1 MTAAPPAG
9 PLRLFV
15 DSNFYS
21 PYALSAYVALLE
33 KGLSFDLDTVDL
45 AAGQQQQAP
54 FAQPS
59 LTARVPMLMHG
70 GFALSEST
78 AIAEYL
84 EDVFAP
90 PQHAA
95 VLPTA
100 VQDRARARQ
109 IQAWLRSDLMPIREE
124 RPTTVVFAQ
133 APVQPLSAAARAAAD
148 KLFAA
153 ALHLLGDGRAQLF
166 GAWCLADTDLAMML
180 NRLVLGGDAVPEVL
194 ARYAHSQWTRP
205 SVQRWLA
212 LGQARSQAQRT

>member
-1 MTAAPPAG
+1 MTAPSPSG
-9 PLRLFV
+9 NLRLFV
-15 DSNFYS
+15 DSHFHS

-33 KGLSFDLDTVDL
+33 KGLNFDLATVDL

-70 GFALSEST
+70 DFALTESS

-95 VLPTA
+95 LLPA
-100 VQDRARARQ
+100 AAQDRARARQ

-124 RPTTVVFAQ
+124 RATTVVFER
-133 APVQPLSAAARAAAD
+133 APAPPLSAAARAAAD

-166 GAWCLADTDLAMML
+166 GAWCVADTDLALML
-180 NRLVLGGDAVPEVL
+180 NRLVFGGDAVPEVL
-194 ARYAHSQWTRP
+194 ARYARGQWARP

-212 LGQARSQAQRT
+212 LGQARSQAPRT

>member
-1 MTAAPPAG
+1 MTAAPHAG
-9 PLRLFV
+9 KLRLFV

-33 KGLSFDLDTVDL
+33 KGLSFDLATVDL
-45 AAGQQQQAP
+45 AAGQQHQAP

-70 GFALSEST
+70 DFALTEST

-84 EDVFAP
+84 EDAYAP

-95 VLPTA
+95 LLPA
-100 VQDRARARQ
+100 ELQDRARARQ

-124 RPTTVVFAQ
+124 RPTTVVFAR
-133 APVQPLSAAARAAAD
+133 APVQPLSAAARVAAD

-153 ALHLLGDGRAQLF
+153 ASHLLNDGRAHLF
-166 GAWCLADTDLAMML
+166 GAWCLADTDLALML
-180 NRLVLGGDAVPEVL
+180 NRLVLGGDTVPEPL
-194 ARYAHSQWTRP
+194 ARYARGQWERP

-212 LGQARSQAQRT
+212 LGQARGQAQRT